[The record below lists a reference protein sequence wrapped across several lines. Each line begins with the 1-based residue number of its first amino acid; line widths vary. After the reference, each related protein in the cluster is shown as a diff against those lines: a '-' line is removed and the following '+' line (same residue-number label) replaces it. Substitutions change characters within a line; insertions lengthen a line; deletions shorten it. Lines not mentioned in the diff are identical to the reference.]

1 MNTITKLA
9 LRRLKVRKTRS
20 AVICV
25 SILLMMILFMTVVS
39 VSVNLFSGY
48 SVMSR
53 MASGTDY
60 HGYIRADAF
69 TLSAPELE
77 RIVSE
82 SDDIG
87 KTAILWNASPYAESA
102 GAVVRSYE
110 FLRAVDT
117 EDALG
122 HFYIDITE
130 GGFPEDDS
138 GILVDPLFFPDAAV
152 GDMITLFYI
161 KDTGYIDSA
170 EFIVTGLI
178 NSRTDTKRSAVIR
191 YSGTLADTYGFSP
204 MHMNVYFSFQSDRGL
219 SEKYD
224 HLLNVTLNEYK
235 RPDGDAFGNLNQAYF
250 AAPSGESN
258 LANISLALFSA
269 VTVFACSFL
278 LIYNIYS
285 IALAQDMRSFGLLG
299 IVGATHGQIKR
310 MIITES
316 LILFALTSPVG
327 LFAGYFIGWKLLTPL
342 LFSALAEG
350 GLTFEFSFLIPLLTV
365 ALTLFTLLWSA
376 VRPLRKLRRMTPVSA
391 VVYTPASDLPVRF
404 VRKRNRAGKDRT
416 PDVARMAGYRI
427 SRNRVRT
434 IITALSV
441 SVSVIL
447 FTLVSTLCD
456 YITVLAESDL
466 KLTDYIIKP
475 YYTFSY
481 EGETDNSSTPFF
493 ADSGI
498 GIPDEYIQA
507 VENSISVEKSY
518 KIRTAMTTVPTP
530 ASAVGELRNISGGY
544 PFFDY
549 YPELGKALSG
559 NLDILV
565 VGIPDELF
573 SEIQTA
579 DDKTL
584 GNDRENSCV
593 VSGGANTRA
602 IVNGDGASYGFTYF
616 HDGDNVSIGGT
627 TYSVIDS
634 PVINPINKISG
645 FINTS
650 VYRSVLYMSESEFV
664 RNFGDGQTYALLVDA
679 KKDCYDLLR
688 SDIDRLNGSFGV
700 TFDEAAYERYRA
712 EAMESGVAA
721 IEVISYHAGIT
732 GRMDGLDRTRQTV
745 FAIRTVGMSFAAMI
759 FLIGALNTVNTA
771 LTSAV
776 DRKREC
782 AVLNAIGMTD
792 RQMMAMILLESI
804 YSGGAAVLISVL
816 AGLPAILIL
825 TRAAMNSLVSPD
837 WLRSG
842 VMLLVCVA
850 VSVASGIAA
859 VRMMRSDSA
868 AVGLGEE

>member
-9 LRRLKVRKTRS
+9 LRRLRARKTRS

-25 SILLMMILFMTVVS
+25 SILLMTILFMTVVS

-69 TLSAPELE
+69 TVSAPELE
-77 RIVSE
+77 KIVSE

-87 KTAILWNASPYAESA
+87 ETAILWNASPYAESA

-117 EDALG
+117 ENALG

-152 GDMITLFYI
+152 GDRITLFYVN
-161 KDTGYIDSA
+161 DTGYTDSA
-170 EFIVTGLI
+170 EFTITGLI

-204 MHMNVYFSFQSDRGL
+204 MHMTVYFSFQNDRGL

-224 HLLNVTLNEYK
+224 RLLNVTLNDYK

-250 AAPSGESN
+250 AAPSDESN
-258 LANISLALFSA
+258 FANIALALFSA
-269 VTVFACSFL
+269 ATVFACSFL
-278 LIYNIYS
+278 LIYNVYS
-285 IALAQDMRSFGLLG
+285 IALTQDMRSFGLLG

-316 LILFALTSPVG
+316 LTLFALTTPVG
-327 LFAGYFIGWKLLTPL
+327 LAAGYLIGWKLLTPL

-391 VVYTPASDLPVRF
+391 AVYTPASALPVRF

-466 KLTDYIIKP
+466 KLADYIIKP

-498 GIPDEYIQA
+498 GIPDEYIKA
-507 VENSISVEKSY
+507 VESSESVGKTY
-518 KIRTAMTTVPTP
+518 RIRTAMTTVPTP
-530 ASAVGELRNISGGY
+530 ESAVGELRKISGGY

-549 YPELGKALSG
+549 YPELRKALSG
-559 NLDILV
+559 KLDILV

-573 SEIQTA
+573 SEIQIA

-584 GNDRENSCV
+584 GKDRENSCV
-593 VSGGANTRA
+593 VSGGANTRT
-602 IVNGDGASYGFTYF
+602 IVDGDGASYGFTYF
-616 HDGDNVSIGGT
+616 HNGDSVSIGGT

-634 PVINPINKISG
+634 PVINPTSRITG

-650 VYRSVLYMSESEFV
+650 VYRSVLYMAESEFV
-664 RNFGDGQTYALLVDA
+664 RDLGGGQTFALLVDA
-679 KKDCYDLLR
+679 KDGCYDLLR
-688 SDIDRLNGSFGV
+688 SDIDSLNDSFAV
-700 TFDEAAYERYRA
+700 TFDEAAYERYLT
-712 EAMESGVAA
+712 EAGESGVAA

-745 FAIRTVGMSFAAMI
+745 FAIRTVGMSFTAMI
-759 FLIGALNTVNTA
+759 FLIGALNIVNTA
-771 LTSAV
+771 LTSAAE
-776 DRKREC
+776 RKHEC

-792 RQMMAMILLESI
+792 RQMMVMILLENI
-804 YSGGAAVLISVL
+804 YSGGAAVLISAL
-816 AGLPAILIL
+816 AGLPAIFIL
-825 TRAAMNSLVSPD
+825 TRAVMNSLVSPD
-837 WLRSG
+837 WLRLG

-850 VSVASGIAA
+850 VSVVSGIAA
-859 VRMMRSDSA
+859 FRMLRSDSA
-868 AVGLGEE
+868 AVGFGEE